1 MLDTQKGNDVYDT
14 PVVFGGVVMI
24 GISGGGAELAS
35 EDERYAFHGNFVLL
49 DEVTGARLK
58 KTWTIPPSQW
68 SQGYAG
74 AYNRKRTENGD
85 GAFGG
90 GFVAYGE
97 GYIRMNA
104 EVHYLLPIT
113 PYARRRQGDS
123 DHEVMARYSWR
134 LPMPVTDSLD
144 QRPASIPPEG

>member
-1 MLDTQKGNDVYDT
+1 MGSIVHPEVAIKVNHWQYAGMVSFYGIAYGLLWLLVGIE
-14 PVVFGGVVMI
+14 VFDKKF
-24 GISGGGAELAS
+24 GAMECL
-35 EDERYAFHGNFVLL
+35 V
-49 DEVTGARLK
+49 
-58 KTWTIPPSQW
+58 

-74 AYNRKRTENGD
+74 AYNRKRTESSD
-85 GAFGG
+85 GGFGG

-134 LPMPVTDSLD
+134 LPMPVTDSLE
-144 QRPASIPPEG
+144 QRPASIPPEA